1 LYNNRLI
8 AIGAELKGIKPDF
21 QMKQK
26 SLFSI
31 IYEDNKMLA
40 VDKASGLSV
49 GGDRWDTSKDR
60 LDHLL
65 NSYFAEEQESVGS
78 DVPPRLPFP
87 HRVFTVHRIDQDT
100 SGVVLFAKD
109 AEAHKEL
116 SVLFEHGNAEKRY
129 IAIVHGRPVW
139 KETSCDLPLVP
150 DGDKNHR
157 TIIDKYQGKKSFT
170 RFNFLGSAG
179 HYSVVEAFPETGRTH
194 QIRVHL
200 ASLGHPIVCDPLY
213 GKASTK
219 GILLSSFKK
228 RWQGDPLD
236 ERPLL
241 SRLGLHAATIILP
254 KLSWRNEEELRIDAK
269 ISKYMAALIKQMEK
283 HQKSDFG
290 V

>member
-1 LYNNRLI
+1 
-8 AIGAELKGIKPDF
+8 
-21 QMKQK
+21 MKQK

-31 IYEDNKMLA
+31 IYEDDKMLGI
-40 VDKASGLSV
+40 DKSSGLSV

-65 NSYFAEEQESVGS
+65 NSFFAEEQEKAAS
-78 DVPPRLPFP
+78 DIPPRLPFP
-87 HRVFTVHRIDQDT
+87 HRVYTVHRIDQDT

-109 AEAHKEL
+109 ADTHKEL
-116 SVLFEHGNAEKRY
+116 SVLFENGKPQKRY

-157 TIIDKYQGKKSFT
+157 TIIDKYQGKKSVT
-170 RFNFLGSAG
+170 RFTFLGSAG
-179 HYSVVEAFPETGRTH
+179 HYSVIEALPETGRTH

-228 RWQGDPLD
+228 RWQGDPID

-241 SRLGLHAATIILP
+241 ARLGLHSAGITLPELSWLGGNELHIEAALP
-254 KLSWRNEEELRIDAK
+254 KD
-269 ISKYMAALIKQMEK
+269 MAALIKQMEK
-283 HQKSDFG
+283 HQKADFG
-290 V
+290 I